1 MYTFKIKDFRDLKVT
16 LKLTDYFAWHYRQ
29 LDWKIVLKGTYVV
42 FFRPSHNSSTPARF
56 VNNFLPTSQIS
67 PENKSRCSKHRI
79 KELVYKISFPVLRF
93 LFSHRISFHKWAI
106 IENETV
112 LRGGWSARHSIKALK
127 IDWTYKIFSRNSQEP
142 PPREA
147 LCIFLLC
154 YLTFYSISARVRPL

>member
-1 MYTFKIKDFRDLKVT
+1 M
-16 LKLTDYFAWHYRQ
+16 TDYLRGNNNNW
-29 LDWKIVLKGTYVV
+29 IVRSYQKGLYGVY
-42 FFRPSHNSSTPARF
+42 FRLTQNNSIPARF

-79 KELVYKISFPVLRF
+79 KELVYKISFPTLRF
-93 LFSHRISFHKWAI
+93 LFFHWISFHKWAI

-112 LRGGWSARHSIKALK
+112 LRGGGSARHSIKALK

-154 YLTFYSISARVRPL
+154 NLTFYSISARVRPL